1 MSRPKK
7 FKWPAFHHHILAS
20 DFRPPFT
27 CSIRCSEPILGRL
40 TLIQAGAMLQSIPE
54 V

>member
-1 MSRPKK
+1 MSRSQKV
-7 FKWPAFHHHILAS
+7 KWPAVHLHILAS

-27 CSIRCSEPILGRL
+27 CSIRCPEPILGRL
-40 TLIQAGAMLQSIPE
+40 TLIQAGAMLQNIPE